1 MKINNK
7 SVCYLVL
14 EGANPCYP
22 KYKTIFHLKEMEMGS
37 QQIDA
42 VYLGRG
48 RLKDLK
54 RKPKISGT
62 FTVDRIE
69 VKTKEWWQF
78 WRIL

>member
-37 QQIDA
+37 QQID
-42 VYLGRG
+42 G
-48 RLKDLK
+48 LKDLK

-69 VKTKEWWQF
+69 VKTKECPFRSLPWWQF